1 MSKKKFIQAAVLL
14 VSAFAFCM
22 TVSSCDEKKEEPQP
36 AKTLKSV
43 KVEYD
48 FTLNENWYRYF
59 DITVEYT
66 SNEGVKTFE
75 LTEAWSDSFV
85 IPYSKEN
92 NTFVCHVIATPKS
105 EYPEIQNETDMS
117 TSLKW
122 VVTGI
127 YSDGTDD
134 GGFVGSSTTS
144 KPYPVSAKVLTSWME
159 KDSRILLNYDYN
171 LIDE

>member
-1 MSKKKFIQAAVLL
+1 MSTKSFIKAAVLI

-36 AKTLKSV
+36 AKTLKNV

-75 LTEAWSDSFV
+75 LTEAWSESFV

-105 EYPEIQNETDMS
+105 EYPEIQDETDMS

-122 VVTGI
+122 EVTGI

-134 GGFVGSSTTS
+134 GGFKGSNTTS
-144 KPYPVSAKVLTSWME
+144 QTYPVSAKVLARWME
-159 KDSRILLNYDYN
+159 NGKRVLLNYDYK
-171 LIDE
+171 LTAE